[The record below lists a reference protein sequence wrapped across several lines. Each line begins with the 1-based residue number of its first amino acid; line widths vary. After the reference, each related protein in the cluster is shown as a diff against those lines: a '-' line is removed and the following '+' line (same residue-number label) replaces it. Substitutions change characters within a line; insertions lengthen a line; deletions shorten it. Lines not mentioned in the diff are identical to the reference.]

1 MKAYVKENEVS
12 KCISNNTFY
21 PSVDCGEYNHDVWIT
36 YGLKSKKEAQEVVD
50 FVNTIYDNPDVIRED
65 GIFYI
70 SNTYNEYDSHI
81 TAYFRTFS
89 EALYALKECHNW
101 ESNYNTGTIG
111 FRKHG
116 LHSADYTLFRKSN

>member
-12 KCISNNTFY
+12 KCISNNNFY
-21 PSVDCGEYNHDVWIT
+21 PVVDCGEYNPVTIT

-70 SNTYNEYDSHI
+70 SNTYNEYDSRI
-81 TAYFRTFS
+81 IAYFRAFS
-89 EALYALKECHNW
+89 DALDALKECHDW
-101 ESNYNTGTIG
+101 YSNYNTGTIG
-111 FRKHG
+111 FRKYG
-116 LHSADYTLFRKSN
+116 LHYDDYTLFRKSH